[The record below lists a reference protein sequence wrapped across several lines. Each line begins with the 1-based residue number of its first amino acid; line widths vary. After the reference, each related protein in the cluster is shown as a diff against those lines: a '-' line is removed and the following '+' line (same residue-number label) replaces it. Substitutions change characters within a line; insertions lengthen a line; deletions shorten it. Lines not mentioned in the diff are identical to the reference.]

1 MEINLK
7 NYNISKTQTF
17 IQDEILLVFL
27 NGLPLELNTNISTE
41 QKLKKHRLSGYKTH
55 NKITKKLLKKSVYH
69 NLLSII
75 QNNMFLLTAE
85 EKMMI
90 STVVTSNFE
99 QLSLLFLFLKLN
111 NKFYSKHQLKNSFI
125 INYDKNNLTFFKF
138 GLTNIKHK

>member
-27 NGLPLELNTNISTE
+27 NGLPLELNANISTE
-41 QKLKKHRLSGYKTH
+41 QKLKKLRLSGYKTH
-55 NKITKKLLKKSVYH
+55 NKITKKLLKQSIYH

-75 QNNMFLLTAE
+75 QNNMFLLTTE

-138 GLTNIKHK
+138 GLTNIKT